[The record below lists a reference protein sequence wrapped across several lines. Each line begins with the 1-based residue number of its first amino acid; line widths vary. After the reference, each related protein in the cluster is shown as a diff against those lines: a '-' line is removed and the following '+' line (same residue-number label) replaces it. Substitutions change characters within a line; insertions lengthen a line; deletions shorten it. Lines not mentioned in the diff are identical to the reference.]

1 MSKQLGRARTRVRP
15 TNITLRDSKIC
26 GPNRK
31 PMDTKP
37 RWCTGCVTRRS
48 AFLKGGSCRN
58 FTSCLN
64 WLRVLR
70 LFSSL
75 FGVVS
80 SAVASA
86 PWSWYALALGR
97 RHVKVRNITTDDR
110 SRMQSRGN
118 ERPRSRSAARK
129 CLFQQFGLFCS
140 DVEYC
145 MTTHLVGIDPQCRP
159 LLLPLPRWALPFL
172 VIGTEHRR
180 EAAAATLVRG
190 CSRREA
196 LTIADS
202 HECADG
208 VAVIGLHGGPD
219 GDR

>member
-80 SAVASA
+80 SAVAS
-86 PWSWYALALGR
+86 
-97 RHVKVRNITTDDR
+97 
-110 SRMQSRGN
+110 
-118 ERPRSRSAARK
+118 
-129 CLFQQFGLFCS
+129 
-140 DVEYC
+140 
-145 MTTHLVGIDPQCRP
+145 
-159 LLLPLPRWALPFL
+159 
-172 VIGTEHRR
+172 
-180 EAAAATLVRG
+180 
-190 CSRREA
+190 
-196 LTIADS
+196 
-202 HECADG
+202 
-208 VAVIGLHGGPD
+208 
-219 GDR
+219 